1 MPIMILMTQT
11 QNTQPVCQLGLKH
24 EDKGNTCPCYAQRSL
39 RPCCYRQL
47 QSPQVSLG
55 SKETRQRGCL
65 VKITQAVQLEWTL
78 KLAWLLRGMEKP
90 NHFTL
95 GFPLSY
101 RGRHLAHVC
110 FLPQRS
116 SRLCEGCRERGQQGD
131 SNRGWAA
138 WGGGRRRLPA
148 PGCLQGTAQPLPP
161 SEWAVHCPLLTL
173 WFTL

>member
-11 QNTQPVCQLGLKH
+11 ENTQPACQLGLKH
-24 EDKGNTCPCYAQRSL
+24 EDKGNTCPCYAQWSL

-101 RGRHLAHVC
+101 RGRHLAQVG
-110 FLPQRS
+110 FLPQRGAA
-116 SRLCEGCRERGQQGD
+116 GCVRAAVSGD
-131 SNRGWAA
+131 SRVTATGSGQPGEGA
-138 WGGGRRRLPA
+138 GGDCQPLDAFR
-148 PGCLQGTAQPLPP
+148 AQPSLCHPL
-161 SEWAVHCPLLTL
+161 SELSTAPC
-173 WFTL
+173 